1 MTEYMG
7 MEENM
12 MQRNYQRE
20 LDRLLQELSGEE
32 GGKKSLFL
40 HCCCAPCS
48 SYVLEYLHPYF
59 NITIFF
65 YNPNIVEETEY
76 QKRKSEL
83 TRYLSEISFGG
94 EIHIVDADY
103 DPERFLQMAE
113 GHENDPERGER
124 CRLCFH
130 LRLSHTAKRAAEG
143 HYDYFCSTL
152 SISPHKNAEV
162 LMELGEELGEKY
174 KVAYLPSDFKKRN
187 GYKRSIEL
195 SSQYRLYRQDYCGCI
210 FSRRRQ

>member
-83 TRYLSEISFGG
+83 TRYLSEIYIG
-94 EIHIVDADY
+94 
-103 DPERFLQMAE
+103 
-113 GHENDPERGER
+113 
-124 CRLCFH
+124 
-130 LRLSHTAKRAAEG
+130 RA
-143 HYDYFCSTL
+143 HF
-152 SISPHKNAEV
+152 
-162 LMELGEELGEKY
+162 
-174 KVAYLPSDFKKRN
+174 
-187 GYKRSIEL
+187 
-195 SSQYRLYRQDYCGCI
+195 
-210 FSRRRQ
+210 